1 MTGGFMKLKDA
12 IATRVK
18 ELCIEHDLTVHG
30 LSLKTDVANS
40 TLVDIVK
47 ARNESVLIKFIY
59 EICAGLG
66 MNFIDFFSAPYF
78 EFKNLVD

>member
-1 MTGGFMKLKDA
+1 MKLKDA

-18 ELCIEHDLTVHG
+18 ELCTEHNLTVHG
-30 LSLKTDVANS
+30 FSLKTGVANS

-47 ARNESVLIKFIY
+47 ARNESIQIKFIY
-59 EICAGLG
+59 GICAGLG

-78 EFKNLVD
+78 DFKNLVD